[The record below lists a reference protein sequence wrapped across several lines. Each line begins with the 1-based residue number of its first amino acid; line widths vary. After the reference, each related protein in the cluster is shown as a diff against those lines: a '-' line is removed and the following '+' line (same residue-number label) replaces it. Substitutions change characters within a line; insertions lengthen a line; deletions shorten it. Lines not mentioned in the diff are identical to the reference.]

1 MTNDP
6 TSLPTP
12 DDGLGLPAEISVGPN
27 AGAAPD
33 SQPDSQLNDDTK
45 KPKKNQSD
53 QPSSEIPSRFESK
66 KTQPDQADAQLV
78 NQTKQQIRVLVQ
90 EIADLAKSDCSTED
104 FYEGFLTRT
113 TSALASVGGAI
124 WVRESVDDP
133 LKLHYHINLKKT
145 KLAKDKK
152 AQVRHSQLLR
162 KLTEQGEPTLVGP
175 ASGSADEDLAGNPT
189 DSLLIVGPLTID
201 NQTIGL
207 VEIFQ
212 RPGAG
217 PTTQRGY
224 LRFLMQMCEIA
235 SDFLRNQR
243 IRSFAAQQTMWQQ
256 VEQFMRLIHRGLDTK
271 ETVYTL
277 ANEGRRLIDCDRV
290 SVAMGKGRNCRIKA
304 VSGLD
309 SIERRAEQVKKLGGL
324 SAAVIR
330 AGQPL
335 WYTGDNEDLPPQIEK
350 KLHAYVDK
358 SHTKM
363 LAIVPLFESSNDN
376 PEGSELGS
384 GPKKDPK
391 PLGALIIEQL
401 KDSGITPALEKRTA
415 LVVEHGQTALTN
427 ANEHNSIFM
436 MPLWKSIGKVTSA
449 FRAGNRF
456 KTLCALGLMGL
467 VGAFLCLFPYSF
479 GLGAKGSLI
488 PQTQRQVFAQT
499 GGTMIEV
506 NVSDTGDTF
515 AKQGDVLAV
524 LKNTDIELEI
534 SKIVGQIAQ
543 YKQDIDSNTRIL
555 NTASRGQE
563 KLSTVERLEIKSNND
578 EANQAVLSLQNE
590 LRIRQQEQELLEI
603 RSPIDGVVVNWNIR
617 SNLLNRPVELG
628 KNLMTIVPPD
638 TPWQIELEMPERRLM
653 HLLKAQ
659 KDSDKPLKVT
669 FGLVSNPGTEYEGEV
684 LRIDSKLDV
693 YSDDG
698 NSALVR
704 VAFPN
709 DSIDSELLRSE
720 TRVTAKIHCGTRSIG
735 YVMFHELIET
745 VQSSFM
751 FWF

>member
-12 DDGLGLPAEISVGPN
+12 EDGLGRPPEISVGPTSS
-27 AGAAPD
+27 AA
-33 SQPDSQLNDDTK
+33 PDSQLNDEFA
-45 KPKKNQSD
+45 KPQKHPRDKQ
-53 QPSSEIPSRFESK
+53 SSEIPSRFESP
-66 KTQPDQADAQLV
+66 KTKSDQADDELV

-90 EIADLAKSDCSTED
+90 EIADLAKSDCSVED

-124 WVRESVDDP
+124 WVRQSVDQP

-152 AQVRHSQLLR
+152 AQARHSQMLQ
-162 KLTEQGEPTLVGP
+162 KLAEQGEPTLVGP
-175 ASGSADEDLAGNPT
+175 DSGSADQDLAGNPT
-189 DSLLIVGPLTID
+189 DSLLIVGPLKID
-201 NQTIGL
+201 NTTIGL

-256 VEQFMRLIHRGLDTK
+256 VEQFMRLIHQGLDTK

-350 KLHAYVDK
+350 KLHSYVDK

-363 LAIVPLFESSNDN
+363 LAIVPLFETSNDN
-376 PEGSELGS
+376 AEGTELGS
-384 GPKKDPK
+384 GPKKEPK
-391 PLGALIIEQL
+391 PLGALVIEQL
-401 KDSGITPALEKRTA
+401 KDSRITPALEKRTA

-436 MPLWKSIGKVTSA
+436 MPVWKAIGKLTSA
-449 FRAGNRF
+449 FQAGNRF
-456 KTLCALGLMGL
+456 KTLCALATMGL

-488 PQTQRQVFAQT
+488 PQTQRQVFAQA
-499 GGTMIEV
+499 GGTMVEV
-506 NVSDTGDTF
+506 NVSDAGDTF

-534 SKIVGQIAQ
+534 SKITGQIAQ
-543 YKQDIDSNTRIL
+543 HSQEIDSNTRIL

-563 KLSTVERLEIKSNND
+563 KLSSVERLEVKSNND
-578 EANQAVLSLQNE
+578 EAQQAIRSLQNE
-590 LRIRQQEQELLEI
+590 LKIRLEEQELLEI

-638 TPWQIELEMPERRLM
+638 TPWQIELEMPERRLT

-659 KDSDKPLKVT
+659 RDSDQPLKVT
-669 FGLVSNPGTEYEGEV
+669 FGLVSNPGTEYEGEI
-684 LRIDSKLDV
+684 LRIDNKLDV

-709 DSIDSELLRSE
+709 DSVDPELLRSE
-720 TRVTAKIHCGTRSIG
+720 TRVTAKVHCGTRSIG

>member
-6 TSLPTP
+6 TSLPAP
-12 DDGLGLPAEISVGPN
+12 DDGLDLSPEISVRP
-27 AGAAPD
+27 AE
-33 SQPDSQLNDDTK
+33 NDVANSAK
-45 KPKKNQSD
+45 KEKA
-53 QPSSEIPSRFESK
+53 EIPSRFDK
-66 KTQPDQADAQLV
+66 PKTKSDQADAQLV
-78 NQTKQQIRVLVQ
+78 NQTKNQIRALVQ
-90 EIADLAKSDCSTED
+90 EISDLAKSDCSVED

-124 WVRESVDDP
+124 WVRENAQQP
-133 LKLHYHINLKKT
+133 LQLHYHVNLKQT
-145 KLAKDKK
+145 RLAKDKK
-152 AQVRHSQLLR
+152 AQARHSQMLR
-162 KLTEQGEPTLVGP
+162 KLAEQGEPALVGP
-175 ASGSADEDLAGNPT
+175 DSGSADEDLAGNPT
-189 DSLLIVGPLTID
+189 DSLLIVGPLKID
-201 NQTIGL
+201 NTTIGL

-256 VEQFMRLIHRGLDTK
+256 VEQFMRLIHQGLDTK
-271 ETVYTL
+271 QTVFTL

-309 SIERRAEQVKKLGGL
+309 SIERRAEQVKKLGSL
-324 SAAVIR
+324 SAAVIK

-335 WYTGDNEDLPPQIEK
+335 WYTGENDDLPPQIEK
-350 KLHAYVDK
+350 KMHAYVDK

-363 LAIVPLFESSNDN
+363 LAIIPLFESKN
-376 PEGSELGS
+376 ETS
-384 GPKKDPK
+384 GGLEPGNSAQKKPK
-391 PLGALIIEQL
+391 PLGALVVEQL
-401 KDSGITPALEKRTA
+401 KDSRITPALEKRTA

-427 ANEHNSIFM
+427 ANEHNSIFL
-436 MPLWKSIGKVTSA
+436 MPLWKSLGKATSA
-449 FRAGNRF
+449 FEAGNRF
-456 KTLCALGLMGL
+456 KTLCALGVLGA

-479 GLGAKGSLI
+479 GLGAKGSLT
-488 PQTQRQVFAQT
+488 PETQREVFAQAA
-499 GGTMIEV
+499 GTMIQV
-506 NVSDTGDTF
+506 NVSDAGDTM
-515 AKQGDVLAV
+515 AKQNQTLAV

-534 SKIVGQIAQ
+534 SKIIGEIAQ
-543 YKQDIDSNTRIL
+543 YSQEIDDNTRIL
-555 NTASRGQE
+555 SATGRE
-563 KLSTVERLEIKSNND
+563 KLSTVERLEIKSKND
-578 EANQAVLSLQNE
+578 EAIQAVNSLQNE
-590 LRIRQQEQELLEI
+590 LKIRQEEQKLLEI
-603 RSPIDGVVVNWNIR
+603 RSPIDGRVVTWNIR

-628 KNLMTIVPPD
+628 QSLMTIVPPD
-638 TPWQIELEMPERRLM
+638 TKWQIELEMPERRLM

-659 KDSDKPLKVT
+659 KESDEPLKVT
-669 FGLVSNPGTEYEGEV
+669 FGLFSNPGTEYEGEI
-684 LRIDSKLDV
+684 LRIDRKLDV
-693 YSDDG
+693 YSDEG

-704 VAFPN
+704 VVFPN
-709 DSIDSELLRSE
+709 ESVDPELLRSE
-720 TRVTAKIHCGTRSIG
+720 TRVTAKVHCGTRSIG

>member
-12 DDGLGLPAEISVGPN
+12 DDGMNLSPEFSVGPTKN
-27 AGAAPD
+27 AAPD
-33 SQPDSQLNDDTK
+33 SSRTE
-45 KPKKNQSD
+45 
-53 QPSSEIPSRFESK
+53 SEKANS
-66 KTQPDQADAQLV
+66 DQADAHLV

-90 EIADLAKSDCSTED
+90 EIADLAKSDCSVED

-124 WVRESVDDP
+124 WVRDSVDQP
-133 LKLHYHINLKKT
+133 LKLHYHINLKQT

-152 AQVRHSQLLR
+152 SQARHSQMLR
-162 KLTEQGEPTLVGP
+162 KLAEQGEPTLVGP
-175 ASGSADEDLAGNPT
+175 DSGSADEDLAGNPT
-189 DSLLIVGPLTID
+189 DSLLIVGPLKID
-201 NQTIGL
+201 NTTVGL

-256 VEQFMRLIHRGLDTK
+256 VEQFMRLIHQGLDTN

-290 SVAMGKGRNCRIKA
+290 SVAMGQGRSCRVKA

-309 SIERRAEQVKKLGGL
+309 SIERRSEQVKKLGGL

-350 KLHAYVDK
+350 RLHAYVDK

-363 LAIVPLFESSNDN
+363 LSIVPLFESTNDN

-384 GPKKDPK
+384 GRKKAPKA
-391 PLGALIIEQL
+391 LGALIVEQL
-401 KDSGITPALEKRTA
+401 KDSRITPALEKRTA

-427 ANEHNSIFM
+427 ASEHNSIFL
-436 MPLWKSIGKVTSA
+436 MPLWKGIGKFTRA
-449 FRAGNRF
+449 FGVENRF
-456 KTLCALGLMGL
+456 KTFCALAAMAAI
-467 VGAFLCLFPYSF
+467 GAFLFFFPYSF
-479 GLGAKGSLI
+479 GLSAKGSLI
-488 PQTQRQVFAQT
+488 PQTQREIFAQT
-499 GGTMIEV
+499 SGTMIEV
-506 NVSDTGDTF
+506 NVSNAGDTV
-515 AKQGDVLAV
+515 ARQGDVLAI

-534 SKIVGQIAQ
+534 SKIVGEIAQ
-543 YKQDIDSNTRIL
+543 HSQDIESNTRIL
-555 NTASRGQE
+555 NAPGRGQE
-563 KLSTVERLEIKSNND
+563 KLSAIERLEIKSNTD
-578 EANQAVLSLQNE
+578 EANQAVSSLQNE
-590 LRIRQQEQELLEI
+590 LTIRQQEQKLLEI
-603 RSPIDGVVVNWNIR
+603 HSPIDGCVVNWNIR
-617 SNLLNRPVELG
+617 SNLLNRPVERG
-628 KNLMTIVPPD
+628 QNLMTIVPPD

-659 KDSDKPLKVT
+659 KDSDEPLKVT
-669 FGLVSNPGTEYEGEV
+669 FGLVSNPGTEYQGEV

-720 TRVTAKIHCGTRSIG
+720 TRVTAKIKCGTRSIG

>member
-12 DDGLGLPAEISVGPN
+12 DDGLSRPPEISVGPVQN
-27 AGAAPD
+27 AAPD
-33 SQPDSQLNDDTK
+33 SQPSDGLEKSKKQHSDKRSQ
-45 KPKKNQSD
+45 
-53 QPSSEIPSRFESK
+53 EMPSRFDSQ
-66 KTQPDQADAQLV
+66 KTKPEEADAQLV

-90 EIADLAKSDCSTED
+90 EIADLAKSDCSVED

-124 WVRESVDDP
+124 WVRESVDQP

-152 AQVRHSQLLR
+152 AQARHSQMLR
-162 KLTEQGEPTLVGP
+162 KLAEQGEPTLVGP
-175 ASGSADEDLAGNPT
+175 DSGSADEDLAGNPT
-189 DSLLIVGPLTID
+189 DSLLIVGPLKID
-201 NQTIGL
+201 NTTIGL

-256 VEQFMRLIHRGLDTK
+256 VEQFMRLIHQGLDTK

-277 ANEGRRLIDCDRV
+277 ANESRRLLDCDRV

-391 PLGALIIEQL
+391 PLGALVIEQL
-401 KDSGITPALEKRTA
+401 KDSRITPALEKRTA

-427 ANEHNSIFM
+427 ASEHNSIFL
-436 MPLWKSIGKVTSA
+436 MPLWKSIGKLTGA
-449 FRAGNRF
+449 FQAGNRF
-456 KTLCALGLMGL
+456 KTLCAFATLGL

-499 GGTMIEV
+499 GGTMIEI
-506 NVSDTGDTF
+506 NVSDAGDTF
-515 AKQGDVLAV
+515 ANQGDVLAV

-534 SKIVGQIAQ
+534 SKIIGQIAQ
-543 YKQDIDSNTRIL
+543 HSQDIDSNTRIL

-563 KLSTVERLEIKSNND
+563 KLSAVERLEIKSNND
-578 EANQAVLSLQNE
+578 EAKQAVRSLQNE
-590 LRIRQQEQELLEI
+590 LKIRQQEQELLEI

-617 SNLLNRPVELG
+617 SSLLNRPVELG

-659 KDSDKPLKVT
+659 KGSDQPLKVT

-720 TRVTAKIHCGTRSIG
+720 TRVTAKIQCGTRSIG